1 MIELILE
8 EAAKIMGAELTGED
22 RVNVAS
28 RLFPPVS
35 TDTRTLTSGQCFV
48 CLKGPRFDAHDFVEQ
63 ALDKGA
69 SVIVHSEDL
78 PTAAIRPGVVYLKVA
93 DSLAALQTLAHYT
106 RRKWGGILIGVTG
119 SAGKTTTRSFIS
131 TLLGREY
138 RVMQSSGNFNN
149 EIGLPLS
156 LLGIGSEHQAAV
168 IEFGMN
174 HAGEIRALARIALP
188 DCAVLTNVGPVH
200 LEFFESVDA
209 IARAK
214 AEILEFLPADGW
226 IVFNA
231 DDERLVRAVRDHNPA
246 RKISFGFGPKADVR
260 VTDYTLHD
268 LSHMDLRALVRGSE
282 ISASLPFGG
291 RHFLYNVAAALATAA
306 ELGVSLGQ
314 LREGLKELKPVR
326 MRGRL
331 LRLGKGRLAGVTVW
345 DDSYNANPNAVSSVL
360 ETLKELRGF
369 QRKIVA
375 LGSMLELGQHSS
387 QLHKETGARIAAS
400 GVDLLLAVGS
410 QSAFLCEGAQAAGMA
425 SHKLLEFEDAKTA
438 GDYLVAQL
446 RSGDLV
452 LVKGSRGIGMDQA
465 VRQIEAIEEK

>member
-1 MIELILE
+1 VIELILE
-8 EAAKIMGAELTGED
+8 EAARIMGAELIGEHHAD
-22 RVNVAS
+22 VFTRF
-28 RLFPPVS
+28 FPAVS

-48 CLKGPRFDAHDFVEQ
+48 CLKGPRFNAHDFVGQ

-78 PTAAIRPGVVYLKVA
+78 PSSVLRPGVVYLKVA
-93 DSLAALQTLAHYT
+93 DSLSALQNLAHYS
-106 RRKWGGILIGVTG
+106 RSKWGGMLVGVTG

-131 TLLGREY
+131 TLLGRKF

-156 LLGIGSEHQAAV
+156 LLGIGPEHQAAV

-231 DDERLVRAVRDHNPA
+231 DDQRVARVVRDHPA
-246 RKISFGFGPKADVR
+246 GKISFGFNPSADVR

-268 LSHMDLRALVRGSE
+268 LSRMEFTAVVRGSE
-282 ISASLPFGG
+282 ISASVPFGG
-291 RHFLYNVAAALATAA
+291 RHFLYNVAAALATAV
-306 ELGVSLGQ
+306 EMGVSVGEMLD
-314 LREGLKELKPVR
+314 GLNELAPVK

-331 LRLGKGRLAGVTVW
+331 LRLQTGRLAGVTVW
-345 DDSYNANPNAVSSVL
+345 DDSYNANPHAVASVL

-369 QRKIVA
+369 RRKIVA
-375 LGSMLELGQHSS
+375 LGSMLELGQYSS

-400 GVDLLLAVGS
+400 GVDLLLAVGTE
-410 QSAFLCEGAQAAGMA
+410 SAYLCEGARAAGMA
-425 SHKLLEFEDAKTA
+425 SDRLLEFQDAKTA
-438 GDYLVAQL
+438 GDHLVAQL

-465 VRQIEAIEEK
+465 VRQIEAVEEK